1 MRCDPS
7 ATEFDIY
14 GDKNGACGDTAL
26 FITKVAAGNLQS
38 SIEESSSSKS
48 RMNPAYDVYKEF
60 TITTLQI
67 DQILTDWVKRG
78 KDKFNFDLR
87 YATCKWMADNLDFI
101 VDTFIP
107 DDHPRTFIVSS
118 KNDAMTIV
126 ALIFSAIAI
135 FSVVGALI
143 GIMYLQKRG
152 TLRRAAQIEFLLLLL
167 VGLGLVSVG
176 SLLMALEPSDGTC
189 ISSVWMI
196 NVGYT
201 AQLVPT
207 LIRVSAIIS
216 IV

>member
-1 MRCDPS
+1 M
-7 ATEFDIY
+7 
-14 GDKNGACGDTAL
+14 
-26 FITKVAAGNLQS
+26 
-38 SIEESSSSKS
+38 
-48 RMNPAYDVYKEF
+48 
-60 TITTLQI
+60 

-78 KDKFNFDLR
+78 KDKYNFDLR
-87 YATCKWMADNLDFI
+87 FATCKWMADNLDFI
-101 VDTFIP
+101 VDSFIP
-107 DDHPRTFIVSS
+107 EDHPRTFVVAST
-118 KNDAMTIV
+118 NGAMTII

-135 FSVVGALI
+135 LSVIGTAI
-143 GIMYLQKRG
+143 GILYLQKRG
-152 TLRRAAQIEFLLLLL
+152 ALRRAAQIEFLLLLL

-189 ISSVWMI
+189 IGFIWMI

>member
-1 MRCDPS
+1 
-7 ATEFDIY
+7 
-14 GDKNGACGDTAL
+14 
-26 FITKVAAGNLQS
+26 
-38 SIEESSSSKS
+38 
-48 RMNPAYDVYKEF
+48 
-60 TITTLQI
+60 
-67 DQILTDWVKRG
+67 
-78 KDKFNFDLR
+78 
-87 YATCKWMADNLDFI
+87 
-101 VDTFIP
+101 
-107 DDHPRTFIVSS
+107 
-118 KNDAMTIV
+118 MTIV

-143 GIMYLQKRG
+143 GILLLHQRG

-189 ISSVWMI
+189 ISAVWMI